1 MVSNIHLPIIL
12 GAGFLAAASPGPA
25 TMAIAATAMQHGRR
39 NAMAFAAGVN
49 VGSLM
54 WSVAAALGLSALMLA
69 NAWAFE
75 VMRYLGASYLLYL
88 AFRSAKAAFSKA
100 STLTSEAESG
110 TLGATFLKGLGL
122 HLTNP
127 KPLLFFSSLFA
138 IGVPQGTPLT
148 VLAVI
153 IAALS
158 IQGVFIFQG
167 FAFLFSIKGVAVF
180 YQRTRR
186 WFDAA
191 FALVFGAAS
200 LKLLTA
206 QLFD

>member
-1 MVSNIHLPIIL
+1 MLFRS
-12 GAGFLAAASPGPA
+12 
-25 TMAIAATAMQHGRR
+25 
-39 NAMAFAAGVN
+39 VN
-49 VGSLM
+49 LGSLI
-54 WSVAAALGLSALMLA
+54 WSVTAVLGLSALMLT
-69 NAWAFE
+69 NAWVFE
-75 VMRYLGASYLLYL
+75 VMRYLGAAYLLYL
-88 AFRSAKAAFSKA
+88 AFRSAKAAFGKA
-100 STLTSEAESG
+100 STLTSRPESG
-110 TLGATFLKGLGL
+110 TLGTTFLNGLVL

-127 KPLLFFSSLFA
+127 KPILFFSSLFA
-138 IGVPQGTPLT
+138 IGIPDGTPLAM
-148 VLAVI
+148 LGVI
-153 IAALS
+153 IAALA

-167 FAFLFSIKGVAVF
+167 FAFLFSIKGVAAF

>member
-49 VGSLM
+49 LGSLI
-54 WSVAAALGLSALMLA
+54 WSIAAALGLSALMLA
-69 NAWAFE
+69 NAWVFE
-75 VMRYLGASYLLYL
+75 VMRYFGASYLLYL
-88 AFRSAKAAFSKA
+88 AFRSAKAAFSKVNA
-100 STLTSEAESG
+100 LTTKAESG
-110 TLGATFLKGLGL
+110 TLGATFLKGLVL

-127 KPLLFFSSLFA
+127 KPILFFSSLFA
-138 IGVPQGTPLT
+138 IGVPHGTPLT
-148 VLAVI
+148 VLGVV
-153 IAALS
+153 IAALA

-167 FAFLFSIKGVAVF
+167 FALLFSIKGVAAF

-186 WFDAA
+186 WFDGA

-200 LKLLTA
+200 IKLLTA